1 MKTMFKLQVLTILLL
16 AFAVGCKKQESQ
28 VVYQGGTPPVLTAQ
42 TGDSVSYAN
51 AALPALTLAWTN
63 PNYTFNTGV
72 SSLDVTYNVEIDTAA
87 DFSNPSKKVIAV
99 SKDLSYSFLSSDLN
113 DIMLNQLQLQVSVP
127 HTLQM
132 RIVSNLINNSAPL
145 VSNTVQMVT
154 TPYALPPKVTPPTSG
169 QLFLVGDAT
178 AGGWNNP
185 VPVPTQQF
193 TQVSPTVY
201 QITVSLIG
209 GKQYLFL
216 PVNGDWTHKY
226 AVKDNTVSGLSSGG
240 DFGFDLGAN
249 FPGPAASGTY
259 KITVDFQRG
268 VFTVTPQ

>member
-1 MKTMFKLQVLTILLL
+1 MFKLQVLTVMLLL
-16 AFAVGCKKQESQ
+16 FAAGCKKQESQ
-28 VVYQGGTPPVLTAQ
+28 VVYQGGTAPALTAQ
-42 TGDSVSYAN
+42 TGADISYAN
-51 AALPALTLAWTN
+51 AALTALTLSWTN
-63 PNYTFNTGV
+63 PNYIFNTGV
-72 SSLDVTYNVEIDTAA
+72 SSLDVTYNIEIDTAA

-99 SKDLSYSFLSSDLN
+99 SKDLSYSFLASDLN
-113 DIMLNQLQLQVSVP
+113 DIMLNQLQLQVSVS

-132 RIVSNLINNSAPL
+132 RVVSNMVNNSAPL
-145 VSNTVQMVT
+145 VSNTVQLNF
-154 TPYALPPKVTPPTSG
+154 TPYAIPPKVTPPTSG

-193 TQVSPTVY
+193 TQVTPTMY
-201 QITVSLIG
+201 QITVNLIG

-216 PVNGDWTHKY
+216 PVNGDWSHKY

-240 DFGFDLGAN
+240 DFGYDLGAN
-249 FPGPAASGTY
+249 FPGPAAGGNY
-259 KITVDFQRG
+259 KIVVDFQRG